1 LKKIISFGRVKL
13 AKHKTTGKYWKIK
26 ILKKGELIKLKQIDH
41 IMN

>member
-13 AKHKTTGKYWKIK
+13 AKHKTSGKYWAIK
-26 ILKKGELIKLKQIDH
+26 ILKKIELIKLKQVEH